1 MYQITAPALRAV
13 STRGGKIIVAIIFAL
28 FVLGAI
34 RAATASSGRVPPLFA
49 LALSFLGTAA
59 QADDASLMKSNAA
72 VSPTNLYKLA
82 HAKSDDID
90 AVLRVYESGKRP
102 QVREVSAILKGP
114 SDADETDLPIVDR
127 PMLTGL
133 AKYGAQEQ
141 RVRIARLKELLL
153 HVLIQIVE
161 AYEPKLRGKAVVKS
175 HLREKIRLQSEE
187 AHELLKI
194 MIGLLRRD
202 DHWESAIGHLR
213 LQDPDNDG
221 GWAKLIKLLDELRY
235 VENVSSKELPS
246 FLKDSAIP
254 QLQWALGL
262 EDKFIA
268 DLFKKAAENNAPK
281 AASQPGKKAPLKSK
295 PEKTEARAEGEPSST
310 GQHTEKPKPKFKRP
324 DFLKKAAE
332 KAA

>member
-1 MYQITAPALRAV
+1 MNEDIQFDIDTLDGEARARIETISKNTLGLGKKDTEATFELGRLIDEASNIIGDDRTCDSWLVTHLGFTNRHARNIRAV
-13 STRGGKIIVAIIFAL
+13 HRNLADHRTRC
-28 FVLGAI
+28 I
-34 RAATASSGRVPPLFA
+34 RL
-49 LALSFLGTAA
+49 
-59 QADDASLMKSNAA
+59 A

-114 SDADETDLPIVDR
+114 SDAHETDLPIVDR

-221 GWAKLIKLLDELRY
+221 GWAKLIKLLDKLRY
-235 VENVSSKELPS
+235 VENVSSKKLPS

-281 AASQPGKKAPLKSK
+281 AASQPGKKTPVKRRPEQAEAP
-295 PEKTEARAEGEPSST
+295 AVRA
-310 GQHTEKPKPKFKRP
+310 
-324 DFLKKAAE
+324 A
-332 KAA
+332 